1 MAVRIHFSSLPWTGG
16 KPFLGGGCFVF
27 GGRGFVLGEEVR
39 FGGRIFSDSR
49 GLRRR
54 EDNVKDVV
62 MGLGKSL
69 QRRVESSENMQK
81 SKSGSSEKGSADRGR
96 RQEGNRQN

>member
-16 KPFLGGGCFVF
+16 KPFRF
-27 GGRGFVLGEEVR
+27 RGKGVR

-69 QRRVESSENMQK
+69 RRRVESSENMQK
-81 SKSGSSEKGSADRGR
+81 SKSGGSEKGSADRGR
-96 RQEGNRQN
+96 RQDGNRQN